1 MLATHHEAK
10 ASLTQIANFPEFGFY
25 FIFPLSLM
33 GSLSD
38 NISEGKEK
46 TAESHFSHEQAWE
59 KLSDLK
65 GQHYA
70 RTS

>member
-25 FIFPLSLM
+25 FIFLLSLM

-46 TAESHFSHEQAWE
+46 TAESHFSHEQA
-59 KLSDLK
+59 
-65 GQHYA
+65 
-70 RTS
+70 